1 MTDLQKQ
8 IELEAL
14 ITEREA
20 LNAEIISMQAHDQS
34 NQAND
39 TGPYNESS
47 YLVIVKSLT
56 SIAENIRALN
66 KPIKTAADALNKF
79 KPGQLVIANI
89 GSGLDFLALFKCI
102 KIHESFLVYE
112 VSNLFGDKG
121 AMHAVGVRHP
131 TEAERLEFREGKK

>member
-1 MTDLQKQ
+1 M
-8 IELEAL
+8 
-14 ITEREA
+14 
-20 LNAEIISMQAHDQS
+20 
-34 NQAND
+34 
-39 TGPYNESS
+39 
-47 YLVIVKSLT
+47 
-56 SIAENIRALN
+56 
-66 KPIKTAADALNKF
+66 
-79 KPGQLVIANI
+79 IANI